1 MTWSIIIV
9 IKFIIIMIP
18 SSSHGLS
25 YSTFSNPWRHRG
37 SGSHPALFDQGA
49 SRSLATTAKTATG
62 RWSLRIGPDFS
73 SKIWRFT
80 DQSWWFDYAIYIYI
94 NVWGFAYQ
102 YSWNML
108 VVGLILWEISE
119 LKHHGFHHQ
128 DFGGNCSNNQ
138 WASHRYQNVAE
149 ITSLHR
155 WLGHQS

>member
-94 NVWGFAYQ
+94 SMYGDLRISTLEICWWLDWFYGKFQ
-102 YSWNML
+102 SWNTM
-108 VVGLILWEISE
+108 VFTTKILGETAATI
-119 LKHHGFHHQ
+119 
-128 DFGGNCSNNQ
+128 N
-138 WASHRYQNVAE
+138 
-149 ITSLHR
+149 
-155 WLGHQS
+155 GHLTVTKMWPR